1 MNLAELCN
9 REVVIIEPDEPVL
22 EAAKLMRQYHV
33 GDLVV
38 VEKRQEEPLPIG
50 LLTDRDIVIE
60 IVAAEVGLE
69 TVTVGDVMSTEL
81 LTVSETATIADAIK
95 LMRDR
100 GVRRLPVVNEQGS
113 LEGIITVDD
122 LIDILA
128 ELMKDIVCLIS
139 SEQQRERRKKCV

>member
-9 REVVIIEPDEPVL
+9 REVVIIEPDKPVL

-38 VEKRQEEPLPIG
+38 VEKRQGLPLPIG

-60 IVAAEVGLE
+60 IVAAEVGFE

-122 LIDILA
+122 LIDIIA
-128 ELMKDIVCLIS
+128 ELMKDIVGLIG
-139 SEQQRERRKKCV
+139 SEQKKELRKCV

>member
-1 MNLAELCN
+1 MNIAELCN
-9 REVVIIEPDEPVL
+9 REVIIIEQDEPL
-22 EAAKLMRQYHV
+22 LAAAKLMRQFHV
-33 GDLVV
+33 GELVV
-38 VEKRQEEPLPIG
+38 VEKRQEAPFPVGI
-50 LLTDRDIVIE
+50 LTDRDIVIE
-60 IVAAEVGLE
+60 IVAGEVALAA
-69 TVTVGDVMSTEL
+69 VTVGEVMSSEL
-81 LTVSETATIADAIK
+81 LTVSEEATLGDAIK

-139 SEQQRERRKKCV
+139 SEQQRERRKCV